1 MGIGNGKERQGIGG
15 ADGVRESG
23 ERERE
28 REREESND
36 LSFEWA
42 R

>member
-1 MGIGNGKERQGIGG
+1 MGIGNGKERRDWGC
-15 ADGVRESG
+15 RWS
-23 ERERE
+23 ERKWRE

>member
-28 REREESND
+28 RERGE
-36 LSFEWA
+36 
-42 R
+42 